1 MAEGAVIPSN
11 TPIQTYED
19 HEESI
24 LSVAVFPDGRRMVTG
39 SIDRTLRLW
48 NLKNGVV
55 LKKMEGHGNWVRS
68 VAVTG
73 DGQLITSG
81 DDSGNLITWD
91 GDTGESLSQAIQAH
105 NKPIYSLDFS
115 PDGAVLVTGSLDETM
130 KLWRTEMR
138 MQLQLERVI
147 YCGDVVLCVRY
158 SPSGEH
164 LAIATKCDIQIWN
177 PSSIQCIVT
186 FEGHAQFRSTIIL
199 NYSLAWTP
207 DGAVLLSGGNNYD
220 PTIREWDTSTWRP
233 VGGPW
238 KGHTDRI
245 GAIAVNSTGT
255 LVASASID
263 RYVRLWRLSDQQTIA
278 VFKHSSWVNCLA
290 FSSDGKEI
298 FSGGWDM
305 KISKWAVPEDVLPHA
320 NTSAISTTA
329 HNAALLNAQKAIDLN
344 PSSFRG
350 YQLEHEAFHSA
361 QRYDKAMAAFEIM
374 LSKLE
379 NAPNTH
385 IRKLRRRYLSPSEA
399 EIAIRTVIHAQL
411 DNRPL
416 RVLDTTT
423 GLLCDRE
430 AQIRIFKMSTEYNE
444 LLLFKMKYS
453 DLKMKHIEEVAA
465 MYLSCAMLS
474 HRWEGNEPLLHDIQD
489 KAVYDLDALGGIMK
503 LQSFCKVARRAG
515 YRWAWS
521 DTCCIDKTNNV
532 ELQESLNSMFV
543 WYRHS
548 ALTIVYL
555 SDVPPRSKA
564 GALAKSAWNTRGWT
578 IGEFL
583 APRVILFYQ
592 QDWTLYLNDR
602 SSNHKESVGIMQEL
616 GDAVGVDPRAI
627 VAFRPGTT
635 GAREKLQW
643 SSTRVTTLQEDI
655 AYSLFGIF
663 KVHLPVI
670 YGEKKQNALGRLL
683 QEIVAR
689 SGDISALDW
698 IGTPS
703 EFNSCLPADITSYNT
718 SPPILS
724 SMPEDEMEKS
734 VSFLQKV
741 VTVELASEFYA
752 LLVQLSAPRF
762 ANCRLLLP
770 CITFPVTG
778 MRWRRGQSRETSF
791 TYEVKAE
798 GLHDLL
804 ITTEDKPNHFLRAK
818 LTRQT
823 LLLVRPWTRSSLELS
838 DFENDMQSET
848 NLSEVGSSLYSM
860 PPGSRSRAL
869 RLIPRIGQSFGSFL
883 DSLRNFP
890 GDKEAVNSES
900 HLQALQ
906 LIVRLGQPFSAL
918 LLAQQP
924 SGEYK
929 RIASDRHIIAQ
940 VKDMASVRSMMD
952 VRTLEIL

>member
-1 MAEGAVIPSN
+1 MAEGAIIPSN

-39 SIDRTLRLW
+39 SIDKTLRLW
-48 NLKNGVV
+48 DLKNGVV
-55 LKKMEGHGNWVRS
+55 LKKMEGHGNWARA

-81 DDSGNLITWD
+81 DDSGKLITWD
-91 GDTGESLSQAIQAH
+91 GDTGDSLTLAIQAH
-105 NKPIYSLDFS
+105 NKAIYSLDFS
-115 PDGAVLVTGSLDETM
+115 PDGTVLATGSLDETT

-138 MQLQLERVI
+138 VQLQLERVI
-147 YCGDVVLCVRY
+147 YCGDIVLCVRY
-158 SPSGEH
+158 SSPGEH
-164 LAIATKCDIQIWN
+164 LAIATKRDIQIWN
-177 PSSIQCIVT
+177 PSSIQRIAT
-186 FEGHAQFRSTIIL
+186 FEGHAQFRSAIIS

-207 DGAVLLSGGNNYD
+207 DGTGLLSGGSNHD
-220 PTIREWDTSTWRP
+220 PNIREWDTSTWRP
-233 VGGPW
+233 VGDPW

-245 GAIAVNSTGT
+245 GAIAVNSAGT
-255 LVASASID
+255 LVASASTD
-263 RYVRLWRLSDQQTIA
+263 HCVRLWRFSDQQTIA
-278 VFKHSSWVNCLA
+278 VFQHSNWVNCLA
-290 FSSDGKEI
+290 FSADGKAI

-320 NTSAISTTA
+320 NIFAKNATA
-329 HNAALLNAQKAIDLN
+329 RNTALLNAQKAISLN
-344 PSSFRG
+344 PSSYRG
-350 YQLEHEAFHSA
+350 YQLEHEVFYGA
-361 QRYDKAMAAFEIM
+361 QRYGEAVAAFEIM

-385 IRKLRRRYLSPSEA
+385 IRKLRQRYLSPSEA
-399 EIAIRTVIHAQL
+399 ESAIRTVIHAQL
-411 DNRPL
+411 DNCPL

-423 GLLCDRE
+423 GFLCDRE
-430 AQIRIFKMSTEYNE
+430 AQTRIFNTSTEYKE
-444 LLLFKMKYS
+444 LLLFKMKYPN
-453 DLKMKHIEEVAA
+453 LKHIEEVAS
-465 MYLSCAMLS
+465 MYFSCAMLS

-489 KAVYDLDALGGIMK
+489 KAVYDLDAPGGIVK
-503 LQSFCKVARRAG
+503 LQSFCKVARQAG
-515 YRWAWS
+515 CRWAWS
-521 DTCCIDKTNNV
+521 DTCCIDKTNNA
-532 ELQESLNSMFV
+532 ELQQSLNSMFV

-555 SDVPPRSKA
+555 SDVLPRSKA

-592 QDWTLYLNDR
+592 QDWTLYLNDQ
-602 SSNHKESVGIMQEL
+602 SPNHKKSVMIMQEL
-616 GDAVGVDPRAI
+616 GDAVGIDSRAL
-627 VAFRPGTT
+627 VAFRPGLT

-643 SSTRVTTLQEDI
+643 SSMRVTTLQEDI

-663 KVHLPVI
+663 GVHLPVI

-683 QEIVAR
+683 QEVVAR

-703 EFNSCLPADITSYNT
+703 EFNSCLPADITCYNA

-724 SMPEDEMEKS
+724 SLSEDKMEKS
-734 VSFLQKV
+734 VSLLQNV
-741 VTVELASEFYA
+741 VPLELASEFYA
-752 LLVQLSAPRF
+752 LLDQLSAPRF
-762 ANCRLLLP
+762 ANCRLHLP
-770 CITFPVTG
+770 CIVFPVTG
-778 MRWRRGQSRETSF
+778 MRWRRGQGQETSF

-823 LLLVRPWTRSSLELS
+823 LLLVRPWTRCSLELPDFDNDTQS
-838 DFENDMQSET
+838 DANV
-848 NLSEVGSSLYSM
+848 SEVGSSLYSM

-869 RLIPRIGQSFGSFL
+869 RFIPRIGQPFGSFL
-883 DSLRNFP
+883 DNFR
-890 GDKEAVNSES
+890 GDKNSES

-906 LIVRLGQPFSAL
+906 LIVRLGQPFNAF

-929 RIASDRHIIAQ
+929 RIASDRHVIAQ
-940 VKDMASVRSMMD
+940 VKDVSSVRSMMD